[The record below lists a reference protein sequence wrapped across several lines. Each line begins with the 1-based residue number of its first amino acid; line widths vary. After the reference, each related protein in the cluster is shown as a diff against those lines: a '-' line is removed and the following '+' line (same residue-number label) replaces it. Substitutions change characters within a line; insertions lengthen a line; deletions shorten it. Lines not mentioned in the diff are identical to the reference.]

1 MRRVALGKVFL
12 DVVVEIFH
20 VHLYAAAAAAAAAA
34 VRKVDPAQGTLK
46 FRFDDAVV
54 DIESRRLGAVKSG
67 RPRGCR
73 G

>member
-1 MRRVALGKVFL
+1 LGKVFL

-20 VHLYAAAAAAAAAA
+20 VHLYAAAAAAAAA